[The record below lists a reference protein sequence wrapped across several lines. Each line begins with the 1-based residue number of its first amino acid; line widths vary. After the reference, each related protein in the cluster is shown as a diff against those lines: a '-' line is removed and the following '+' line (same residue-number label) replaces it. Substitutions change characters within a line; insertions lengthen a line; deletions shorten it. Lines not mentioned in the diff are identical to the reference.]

1 MFVHK
6 PPLSESSFLHD
17 DCETQIEQKTDG
29 DLVADMYVTRLRDND
44 ASELID
50 NVPFMDDSFDQDLL
64 MASGGK
70 LACGQGDRIIYNNFV
85 TLPSEQQV
93 EPIYVEPCRSES
105 NSSFDQASTATATA
119 TANDENVPVD
129 CLDYPTGPYDTEPA
143 APLPPDEFGNYTVP
157 HEPLYY
163 RDGFRGSF
171 PMRTLSRIS
180 EKSSN
185 ESASTPSDTPANV
198 YDNSDHEQNYTT
210 SEDNENA
217 PSISSDLPENMANEE
232 VVNNPLDE
240 LHVEYAGI
248 DSNPSSQEESLK
260 NTECTQLDQDTLED
274 DEEEEDLDETNAE
287 EIKTEERD
295 LPPDFK
301 PELTNS
307 ITSENDVTNKDSDG
321 SLHDSMEIL
330 EEVNTED
337 RFEHDQKGGSFE
349 VSECSQ
355 QQIQWKVTIP
365 KSHMKTNF
373 PSTSGSKPGLLKKPS
388 VSLSENSGK
397 YVVTEGTEEII
408 L

>member
-1 MFVHK
+1 M
-6 PPLSESSFLHD
+6 
-17 DCETQIEQKTDG
+17 G
-29 DLVADMYVTRLRDND
+29 
-44 ASELID
+44 
-50 NVPFMDDSFDQDLL
+50 
-64 MASGGK
+64 
-70 LACGQGDRIIYNNFV
+70 
-85 TLPSEQQV
+85 
-93 EPIYVEPCRSES
+93 
-105 NSSFDQASTATATA
+105 
-119 TANDENVPVD
+119 
-129 CLDYPTGPYDTEPA
+129 
-143 APLPPDEFGNYTVP
+143 
-157 HEPLYY
+157 
-163 RDGFRGSF
+163 
-171 PMRTLSRIS
+171 
-180 EKSSN
+180 
-185 ESASTPSDTPANV
+185 
-198 YDNSDHEQNYTT
+198 
-210 SEDNENA
+210 
-217 PSISSDLPENMANEE
+217 SISSDLPENMAHDGDTAA
-232 VVNNPLDE
+232 PHHLDE
-240 LHVEYAGI
+240 VHVEYAGME
-248 DSNPSSQEESLK
+248 SNPSSQEESLK
-260 NTECTQLDQDTLED
+260 NTECTQLDQDTLE